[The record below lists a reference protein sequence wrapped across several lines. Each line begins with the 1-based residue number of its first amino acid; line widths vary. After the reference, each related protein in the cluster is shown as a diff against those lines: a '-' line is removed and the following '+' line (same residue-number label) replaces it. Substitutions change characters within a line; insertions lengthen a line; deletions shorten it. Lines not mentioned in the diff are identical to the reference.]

1 MNYRTLGRTGIR
13 VSEIGLGSEAFVN
26 HDDAF
31 AQELF
36 DTALKAGI
44 NYFDLYNP
52 EPYIRDSFG
61 KAMEGRREQFV
72 IQAHLCSAWID
83 GQYKRTRDKK
93 AVREAYDDLFKR
105 LRITYVD
112 VGMIHYVDEQTDFDT
127 VFGGEVFAYAKELQA
142 VGKIRHIGMSTHNP
156 RIAIQAVKSGEIDV
170 IMFSVN
176 PAYDIL
182 PPNEDVN
189 TLFEKETYET
199 PDVLSSTDPERL
211 ELYSLCE
218 SEGVALTVMKPYGG
232 GALLDAGESPF
243 GVAMTP
249 AQCLHYCLTRP
260 AVASVLAG
268 AQTKE
273 ELLEAAAYS
282 ELSEEEKDFATL
294 LGSTPAHR
302 FMDKCMYCGHCA
314 PCTVGIDIAT
324 VNKFADLCEAQGMI
338 PETVREHYHALK
350 AKAGVCVKCGACE
363 KRCPFGVKIVEHME
377 KTKALFGA

>member
-1 MNYRTLGRTGIR
+1 MKYRTLGRTGIR
-13 VSEIGLGSEAFVN
+13 VSEVGLGSEAFVN
-26 HDDAF
+26 QNEAF
-31 AQELF
+31 AQALF
-36 DTALKAGI
+36 DTALEAGI
-44 NYFDLYNP
+44 NFFDLYNP
-52 EPYIRDSFG
+52 EPYIRDNFG

-83 GQYKRTRDKK
+83 GQYKRTRDMETVK
-93 AVREAYDDLFKR
+93 AAYDDLFRR

-112 VGMIHYVDEQTDFDT
+112 VGMIHYVDEQTDFDA
-127 VFGGEVFAYAKELQA
+127 VFNGPVIAYARKLRDA
-142 VGKIRHIGMSTHNP
+142 GKIRHIGMSTHNP

-211 ELYSLCE
+211 ALYSLCE

-243 GVAMTP
+243 GVAMTA

-268 AQTKE
+268 AHTRE

-282 ELSEEEKDFATL
+282 ELPEAEKDFASL

-302 FMDKCMYCGHCA
+302 FKDKCMYCGHCA
-314 PCTVGIDIAT
+314 PCTAGIDIAS
-324 VNKFADLCEAQGMI
+324 VNKFADLCEAQGTM
-338 PETVREHYHALK
+338 PETVREHYNALQ
-350 AKAGVCVKCGACE
+350 AKAGDCVKCGACE
-363 KRCPFGVKIVEHME
+363 KRCPFGVKIIEHME
-377 KTKALFGA
+377 KAKGLFGA